1 MFRKRKSRNRS
12 MSPGLPAQGAAPGSP
27 ATPPA
32 KTFETAA
39 APARVA
45 DVLARSARRPGEP
58 GRILMVGREISLTG
72 EISSCEK
79 LIVEGRIDGDVSETR
94 RLEINE
100 SGGFTGSAVVEECMV
115 AGHFDG
121 TLTVTGLL
129 AVRPSGRVNGTIR
142 YGEVEIARG
151 GELTGEVERQ
161 SVPEAPAADAPAPE
175 AAKKAAKAK
184 PADDPGLQ
192 PA

>member
-1 MFRKRKSRNRS
+1 MFRRRKSRNRS
-12 MSPGLPAQGAAPGSP
+12 INLGLPAKSAAPAEP
-27 ATPPA
+27 ETPPA
-32 KTFETAA
+32 KTLKAA
-39 APARVA
+39 SAPARVA
-45 DVLARSARRPGEP
+45 EVLARSARRAGEP
-58 GRILMVGREISLTG
+58 VRTGRTLMVGRDISLTG
-72 EISSCEK
+72 EITSCEK
-79 LIVEGRIDGDVSETR
+79 LIVEGRVDGDVSETR

-121 TLTVTGLL
+121 KLTVKGLL

-151 GELTGEVERQ
+151 GELTGEVERAA
-161 SVPEAPAADAPAPE
+161 VPEAPVADAPEPE
-175 AAKKAAKAK
+175 SAKAN
-184 PADDPGLQ
+184 PADDSGLQ